1 LFVSQAVYEGQR
13 KTTSD
18 KRVCILTRSAFSG
31 QQKYGIINWSGDI
44 GGTWESY
51 KRQILAGLN
60 YTITGFPYWTTDIGG
75 FFRPGVSQYTDEK
88 YQELLTRWFQW
99 GTFNPIFR
107 IHGYQSETEPWK
119 FGQQVEDNMRKM
131 LNLRYRLLPYIYSE
145 AWQITHNGSTLM
157 RPLTMDFNSD
167 TAALK
172 QAYEYMFGKAFL
184 VAPVTEPGVKE
195 WKIYLPKSS
204 SWYDF
209 WTADKLTGG
218 QTITR
223 ETPLDIIPLFIKAG
237 SILPLGPEQQYATE
251 KKWDNLE
258 IRVYEGDNG
267 EFTLYEDEN
276 DNYSYEKGLFSTI
289 GFKWNNTTHTLTIG
303 KQLGVFPGMLKER
316 VFHIVLVT
324 PGKAAGKAGEGTF
337 TKIVKYNG
345 LEDKVVLR

>member
-1 LFVSQAVYEGQR
+1 
-13 KTTSD
+13 
-18 KRVCILTRSAFSG
+18 
-31 QQKYGIINWSGDI
+31 
-44 GGTWESY
+44 
-51 KRQILAGLN
+51 
-60 YTITGFPYWTTDIGG
+60 
-75 FFRPGVSQYTDEK
+75 
-88 YQELLTRWFQW
+88 
-99 GTFNPIFR
+99 
-107 IHGYQSETEPWK
+107 
-119 FGQQVEDNMRKM
+119 
-131 LNLRYRLLPYIYSE
+131 
-145 AWQITHNGSTLM
+145 
-157 RPLTMDFNSD
+157 MDFNSD

-209 WTADKLTGG
+209 WTADKYTGG

-237 SILPLGPEQQYATE
+237 SILPVGPEQQYATE

-267 EFTLYEDEN
+267 EFALYEDEN

-303 KQLGVFPGMLKER
+303 KQQGVFPGMLKER

-324 PGKAAGKAGEGTF
+324 PVKAAGKAGEGNF

-345 LEDKVVLR
+345 LENKVVFR